1 MSRVIMTIRIEDKL
15 LKAFNEACA
24 VRHTSTTR
32 VVNSMLENVV
42 SKFDGVPLPE
52 AEGEGV
58 KRVLEPITN
67 PRKLAIRVDRALH
80 ERFSEIV
87 KARAFHSGD
96 STHSESISSVVRAW
110 MKSVCPN
117 YEVEGVN

>member
-32 VVNSMLENVV
+32 VINSMLENVV

-52 AEGEGV
+52 TEIS

-96 STHSESISSVVRAW
+96 SAHSESISSVVRAW

-117 YEVEGVN
+117 YEVERGN